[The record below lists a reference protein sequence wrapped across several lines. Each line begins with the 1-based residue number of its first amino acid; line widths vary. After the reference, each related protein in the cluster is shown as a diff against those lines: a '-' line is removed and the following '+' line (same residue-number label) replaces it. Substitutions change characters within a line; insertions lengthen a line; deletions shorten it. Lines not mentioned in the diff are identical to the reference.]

1 MLLERCLCLGSN
13 SRAPLGANWLR
24 LGPECVVL
32 SMSWIV
38 ASAARRPVAV
48 RGVGDHA
55 HRPSGHRLHP
65 DVDGDA
71 VRVLTQGDVCA
82 QGLMGMVAHMMYTT
96 VFQLTVTIGP
106 KDWRPQTWDYGWSF
120 ALAWISFGCCMA
132 SAVFTLNSYTKTSIE
147 QHHRLRARLEDSHS
161 RKAPPY
167 NEALPGDGVYSFA
180 DLPHCPSGIMG
191 LADGVGLNDGDAA
204 TLVLLGGCEGCE
216 DCEREMDIMAARIA
230 REREVSLC

>member
-1 MLLERCLCLGSN
+1 MVSFLRAGERCRSFMELTPGESQGVLWLSVVSEIMHIGLLATGFILMWMEMLCVC
-13 SRAPLGANWLR
+13 SRREMYALKVNAFAAV
-24 LGPECVVL
+24 CTIL
-32 SMSWIV
+32 S
-38 ASAARRPVAV
+38 
-48 RGVGDHA
+48 
-55 HRPSGHRLHP
+55 
-65 DVDGDA
+65 
-71 VRVLTQGDVCA
+71 
-82 QGLMGMVAHMMYTT
+82 GLMGMVAHMMYTT